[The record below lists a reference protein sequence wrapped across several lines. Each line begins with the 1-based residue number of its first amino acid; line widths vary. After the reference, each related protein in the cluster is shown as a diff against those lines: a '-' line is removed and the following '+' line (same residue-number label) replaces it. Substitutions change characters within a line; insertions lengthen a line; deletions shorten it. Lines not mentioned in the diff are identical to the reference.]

1 MAVPYLDD
9 SALDLYKTYGFK
21 GYTDNPLTNKIVD
34 LSMVRVRGT
43 VKLYPVFEEISVY
56 DNINKDFFSA
66 SLYNGETQNG
76 VELTLI
82 KEVKGK
88 ITVPATFMFNGSE
101 QPVLSINASF
111 GATTNA
117 YSGFTALGKNLTHVF
132 FAKSNDP
139 TKNTQIENFA
149 SYSFFGHG
157 TLTNYSK
164 LKFVEFPD
172 TLKSIGNYCFS
183 RCGSLDYGIV
193 ENDPNARIKG
203 SNVTTIGEYA
213 FLAAFKPKNVVDL
226 KIGSSVTSIGGSGF
240 RNMNLT
246 YSNLLIG
253 DSNNLSN
260 LSFPV
265 GYDTTAR
272 FNYAADVVFHSNLY
286 DAGDV
291 DKLSPFFSGCNSLTV
306 Y

>member
-1 MAVPYLDD
+1 M
-9 SALDLYKTYGFK
+9 
-21 GYTDNPLTNKIVD
+21 I
-34 LSMVRVRGT
+34 MVRGT

-56 DNINKDFFSA
+56 DNINKDFFSPG
-66 SLYNGETQNG
+66 LYYGETQNG

-88 ITVPATFMFNGSE
+88 ITIPATFMFNGSE

-132 FAKSNDP
+132 FAKSDEP
-139 TKNTQIENFA
+139 SKNTQIENFA
-149 SYSFFGHG
+149 SYAFFGHG
-157 TLTNYSK
+157 TLTDYSQ

-183 RCGSLDYGIV
+183 RCGNLDYSV
-193 ENDPNARIKG
+193 VANDPNARIKG

-213 FLAAFKPKNVVDL
+213 FLAAFKTKNVVDL

-253 DSNNLSN
+253 DSSNLSN
-260 LSFPV
+260 LSFPI
-265 GYDTTAR
+265 GYDNTAR
-272 FNYAADVVFHSNLY
+272 FNYAADVVFHSSLY
-286 DAGDV
+286 DSGDA
-291 DKLSPFFSGCNSLTV
+291 DRLSPFFSGCNSLTV